1 MKLPFEVPIIGGLS
15 PPVRA
20 VTLVAVCVLL
30 IFLAFRWFGSDSRQE
45 RGGSSTAP
53 HAPKPETLTQSKLNV
68 AITNL
73 VRKAALSA
81 QKAGES
87 KHVLQQIVHIR
98 EGITMLDSA
107 RAFESND
114 DRLSLISRINVDK
127 LSNYLVRAEEMCVQ
141 KLRSTTEDTDAST

>member
-1 MKLPFEVPIIGGLS
+1 MKLPFAVPIVGSLS

-30 IFLAFRWFGSDSRQE
+30 IFLASKWFGSDSRKE
-45 RGGSSTAP
+45 AGSSAAP
-53 HAPKPETLTQSKLNV
+53 HATKSDTRTHSKLDV

-107 RAFESND
+107 RAFESDD
-114 DRLSLISRINVDK
+114 DRLSLISRINVGK

-141 KLRSTTEDTDAST
+141 KLRWETEDTADSST